1 MAQLFNIC
9 LSTCCPP
16 DRGTMAASAWLSVM
30 VKRGVACLK
39 PRTIVCCEWTD
50 SFSAVLDKLE
60 SYSEETVDK
69 VIISTNEK
77 FVDPCHV
84 VPLTAPVSVCD
95 QFRCNFVCFYLKDS
109 EGIQAQQQPD
119 AFTILM
125 RSQRD
130 RVLPPKSKAFFLKIN
145 FISDI

>member
-1 MAQLFNIC
+1 M
-9 LSTCCPP
+9 
-16 DRGTMAASAWLSVM
+16 ASAGDGKV
-30 VKRGVACLK
+30 RCCK

-60 SYSEETVDK
+60 SYSEETV
-69 VIISTNEK
+69 IISTNEK

-95 QFRCNFVCFYLKDS
+95 QFQCNFVCFYYQVA
-109 EGIQAQQQPD
+109 QAQQQPD

-130 RVLPPKSKAFFLKIN
+130 RVLPPKSKAFF
-145 FISDI
+145 